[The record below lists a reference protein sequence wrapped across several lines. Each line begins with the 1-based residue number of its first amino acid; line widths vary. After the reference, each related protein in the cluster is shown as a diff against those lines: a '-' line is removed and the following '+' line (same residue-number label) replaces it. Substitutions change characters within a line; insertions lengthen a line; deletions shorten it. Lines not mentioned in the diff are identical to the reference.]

1 MGPLEWLLFLL
12 YAKRYLGT
20 TRGLGLQE
28 CPPEART
35 SLGLLWP
42 AWSQTTGHLVW
53 YEKRAFRCY
62 RTNTGTS
69 SPSSIHMAYSVLGL
83 GQNKAKPSSS
93 LVCQFPSAVPG
104 IPQLKL
110 TTWHWGSINQE
121 RLYNKHRI
129 PTRKIQTYLHIQPS
143 LSSLVTSVLHQL
155 LLWTIF
161 QLILKQYLSLII

>member
-1 MGPLEWLLFLL
+1 MAFIPTLC
-12 YAKRYLGT
+12 KRLSGHNQRTWPPGMSSWSQNLLGT
-20 TRGLGLQE
+20 AL
-28 CPPEART
+28 T
-35 SLGLLWP
+35 SVKPNYWTFG
-42 AWSQTTGHLVW
+42 LVW
-53 YEKRAFRCY
+53 RRAFRCY
-62 RTNTGTS
+62 RINTGTS

-93 LVCQFPSAVPG
+93 LVCQFPLAVPG
-104 IPQLKL
+104 IPQLKS

-129 PTRKIQTYLHIQPS
+129 PTRKIQTYLHTKPS